1 MRSIDHLVLP
11 VTTLALARSRL
22 TSLGFTVAPDAQHP
36 FGTGNCCVFFQ
47 DHTFLEPITIVDRMA
62 ADIAASER
70 VTFVKRMKRFTER
83 QGEGFAMVALRS
95 DDAEADRAAFE
106 AAGLGGGPVFRFART
121 AKLPDGTER
130 EIGFALASVE
140 FPAAGDAGFFT
151 SQHLAEGVLFQ
162 PAFVEH
168 PNGALGVS
176 AVSAVAEN
184 PADFHILLEG
194 ATGQRE
200 LRTTSFGIEAE
211 VDGQTFLIL
220 TPDGFRA
227 RYATEAPNPRRGLR
241 FAAFDL
247 KVLDIERAA
256 GYAGRAAKREEG
268 RIVVPPGPGLAAVV
282 AFRSVE
288 DG

>member
-1 MRSIDHLVLP
+1 MRLIDHLVLP
-11 VTTLALARSRL
+11 VTTLTLARSRL
-22 TSLGFTVAPDAQHP
+22 TGLGFVVAPDAQHP

-47 DHTFLEPITIVDRMA
+47 NHTFLEPITIVDRMA
-62 ADIAASER
+62 ADMAAAEH
-70 VTFVKRMKRFTER
+70 VTFVTRMKRFTER
-83 QGEGFAMVALRS
+83 QGEGFAMVALQS
-95 DDAEADRAAFE
+95 DDAEADHAAFE
-106 AAGLGGGPVFRFART
+106 GAGLGGGPVHRFSRI

-140 FPAAGDAGFFT
+140 FPAAGDASFFT
-151 SQHLAEGVLFQ
+151 SQHLAKGVLFQ
-162 PAFVEH
+162 PAFVDH

-211 VDGQTFLIL
+211 VDGETFFIL
-220 TPDGFRA
+220 TPAGFRA
-227 RYATEAPNPRRGLR
+227 RYEIDPPNPRRGMR
-241 FAAFDL
+241 FAAFEL
-247 KVLDIERAA
+247 KVLDLERAA
-256 GYAGRAAKREEG
+256 RYAGRAAKRGEG
-268 RIVVPPGPGLAAVV
+268 RVVVPPAPGLNAIV
-282 AFRSVE
+282 AFRRTE